1 MMSLEYVWLDGT
13 TPEPCFRS
21 KVKRI
26 SPIEGAL
33 QLEDVP
39 MWSFDGSSTQQAEGS
54 ASDCLLK
61 PVRVYP
67 AYEESHVNYFILC
80 EVLSAD
86 GTVHV
91 SNHRSAI
98 DGDYADW
105 WFGFEQEYVIMKK
118 GRPYGWPASPN
129 DFPRPQGP
137 YYCGVGGNDVVG
149 RDIVAEHMK
158 ACEVAGITITGT
170 NAEVMLGQWEYQCFA
185 KGGKN
190 AADDL
195 WMSRYIIHRLS
206 EQHEMHIDM
215 SPKPIWGD
223 WNGNGM
229 HTNFSNNQMREKGG
243 EALFKEICE
252 RLGTAHESHIE
263 VYGTD
268 NDQRLTGLHETQHIS
283 KFSYGVSD
291 RGASIR
297 IPVAT
302 VQDDWKGYLEDRR
315 PAGNANP
322 YEVVKAIITTVGG

>member
-1 MMSLEYVWLDGT
+1 MISLEYIWLDGN
-13 TPEPCFRS
+13 TPEPCLRS

-26 SPIEGAL
+26 SPIEGTL
-33 QLEDVP
+33 KLEHMP

-67 AYEESHVNYFILC
+67 AYEESNVDYFVLC

-86 GTVHV
+86 GNVHV

-105 WFGFEQEYVIMKK
+105 WFGFEQEYVIMKN

-137 YYCGVGGNDVVG
+137 YYCGVGGNDIVG

-170 NAEVMLGQWEYQCFA
+170 NAEVMLGQWEYQCFG

-195 WMSRYIIHRLS
+195 WMSRYIINRLS

-229 HTNFSNNQMREKGG
+229 HTNFSNNQIREKGG
-243 EALFKEICE
+243 EALIKEICE
-252 RLGTAHESHIE
+252 RLGKAHESHIK

-268 NDQRLTGLHETQHIS
+268 NNQRLTGLHETQHIN
-283 KFSYGVSD
+283 KFSYGVSH

-302 VQDDWKGYLEDRR
+302 VQADWKGYLEDRR

-322 YEVVKAIITTVGG
+322 YEVVNAIITTVES